1 MIMKNTLLTLAITA
15 LSTTSAAV
23 LAAPISGQIDFSGNA
38 VVTIENKQIT
48 EIDFADLGEQGSPTV
63 NQATE
68 DFLPLYGMDVDYIDP
83 FVVTAP
89 QLALW
94 SVGGFTFDL
103 LNIITNESIDWNNDG
118 SDDYAIITG
127 NGVIHKAGFEDTN
140 GEWSFSTQGFG
151 SLGEGGSFSF
161 SATTVPEPATIA
173 LLGLG
178 LVGFGA
184 SRRKSK
190 A

>member
-1 MIMKNTLLTLAITA
+1 MKTTFLTLAITA
-15 LSTTSAAV
+15 MSTTSAAA
-23 LAAPISGQIDFSGNA
+23 LAAPILGQIDFSGNA
-38 VVTIENKQIT
+38 VVIIENDKIT
-48 EIDFADLGEQGSPTV
+48 EIDFANVGEQGSPTV
-63 NQATE
+63 NQATQ
-68 DFLPLYGMDVDYIDP
+68 DFLPAYGMEVDYIDP

-103 LNIITNESIDWNNDG
+103 LNIISNESLDWDNDG
-118 SDDYAIITG
+118 TDDYAIIIG

-151 SLGEGGSFSF
+151 SLGQGGSFSF

>member
-1 MIMKNTLLTLAITA
+1 MKNTLLTLAIAA
-15 LSTTSAAV
+15 LSTTSA
-23 LAAPISGQIDFSGNA
+23 LAAPITGQIDFTGSA
-38 VVTIENKQIT
+38 VVTIVNSQIT
-48 EIDFADLGEQGSPTV
+48 EIDFANFGEQGSPTV
-63 NQATE
+63 IQATG
-68 DFLPLYGMDVDYIDP
+68 DFLPVYEMDVDYIDP

-94 SVGGFTFDL
+94 SVGGFIFDL
-103 LNIITNESIDWNNDG
+103 LNITTNESIDFNNDG
-118 SDDYAIITG
+118 TDDYAFITG
-127 NGVIHKAGFEDTN
+127 NGVIHKDGFEDTN
-140 GEWSFSTQGFG
+140 GEWTFSTQGFD
-151 SLGEGGSFSF
+151 SLGDGGSFSF